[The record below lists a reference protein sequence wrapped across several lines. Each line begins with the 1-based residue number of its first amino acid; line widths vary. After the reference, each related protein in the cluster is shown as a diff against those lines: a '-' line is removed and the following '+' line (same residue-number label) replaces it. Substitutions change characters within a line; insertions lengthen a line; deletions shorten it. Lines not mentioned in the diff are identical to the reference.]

1 MLLFHSEIE
10 PGGHVTFMSYW
21 LIFVTFM
28 SHPVWSFDGAEVRKY
43 MSMGVSGYK
52 RVGEAEYWI
61 LDDTTRN

>member
-1 MLLFHSEIE
+1 
-10 PGGHVTFMSYW
+10 
-21 LIFVTFM
+21 M

-52 RVGEAEYWI
+52 RVGEAEYWS